1 VAARIFVAHTRPEPL
16 LGALGPLGTGPG
28 TVALG
33 FVNQGGTLSVDG
45 LLFVNGSTWA
55 HCLDAV
61 ARAVGLE
68 RGNLLTAEEI
78 AALDR
83 RRSPHG
89 VVISESSRVP
99 AA

>member
-1 VAARIFVAHTRPEPL
+1 M
-16 LGALGPLGTGPG
+16 
-28 TVALG
+28 
-33 FVNQGGTLSVDG
+33 QG

-61 ARAVGLE
+61 ARLVGLD
-68 RGNLLTAEEI
+68 RSGLLTAEEI

-89 VVISESSRVP
+89 VIISE
-99 AA
+99 A